1 MISILYQILTLSV
14 QCIGR
19 ICDWCAVMDFGI
31 GEFPR
36 GEVGGWKGLL
46 LILIYWGYGL
56 PYYDVYKC
64 KLLLFL

>member
-1 MISILYQILTLSV
+1 MISELCGILTLSV

-46 LILIYWGYGL
+46 LILIY
-56 PYYDVYKC
+56 
-64 KLLLFL
+64 